1 MCVCARISRW
11 RSLKRPH
18 RRFRTGS
25 RPSSSSIDLAS
36 ISIRKWGRDEGKSNI
51 RDAQFVI
58 PVAEHPRKFVVL
70 DSLENFNFSIC
81 EKIFRG
87 GGKRIHREERKNGGE
102 YTWRRLQASIEF
114 FSLKDGGIDAWRDG
128 LIRIISLLL
137 FFSVFKRS
145 GRWCL
150 WKRGKS
156 VIDEENV

>member
-1 MCVCARISRW
+1 MCVPATISRW

-25 RPSSSSIDLAS
+25 RPSSSASSIDLAS

-81 EKIFRG
+81 EKIFRAKSERG
-87 GGKRIHREERKNGGE
+87 RKGDKRIHTGMEKREKNGGE

-114 FSLKDGGIDAWRDG
+114 FSLKDM
-128 LIRIISLLL
+128 
-137 FFSVFKRS
+137 V
-145 GRWCL
+145 
-150 WKRGKS
+150 
-156 VIDEENV
+156 E

>member
-1 MCVCARISRW
+1 MLYIYICVCIPATISRW

-25 RPSSSSIDLAS
+25 RPSSSASSIDLAS

-81 EKIFRG
+81 EKIFREKSERG
-87 GGKRIHREERKNGGE
+87 EGGKAINGYIQGWKREEKMEENIHGGDCR
-102 YTWRRLQASIEF
+102 RRLN
-114 FSLKDGGIDAWRDG
+114 FSR
-128 LIRIISLLL
+128 
-137 FFSVFKRS
+137 
-145 GRWCL
+145 
-150 WKRGKS
+150 
-156 VIDEENV
+156 

>member
-1 MCVCARISRW
+1 MCMCVCVPATISRW

-25 RPSSSSIDLAS
+25 RPSSSASSIDLAS

-81 EKIFRG
+81 EKIFREKSEG
-87 GGKRIHREERKNGGE
+87 GGKAINGYIHRDGKEREKKMEENIHGGDCR
-102 YTWRRLQASIEF
+102 RRLN
-114 FSLKDGGIDAWRDG
+114 FSR
-128 LIRIISLLL
+128 
-137 FFSVFKRS
+137 
-145 GRWCL
+145 
-150 WKRGKS
+150 
-156 VIDEENV
+156 